1 MPDRSRQRTL
11 NKRLISG
18 AFLLLLAFTF
28 LQQRVFDNA
37 PVETELAGLFQ
48 QQASKTWVEFEAR
61 VQRLL
66 SDDQQGS
73 RHQRFIVDHEGQTV
87 LIAHNIDL
95 APRVPVKVGDAVF
108 VRGRYEWNERGG
120 VVHWTHHDPQNRR
133 PGGWIE
139 HRKKK
144 FK

>member
-1 MPDRSRQRTL
+1 MPDHSRNMIL

-28 LQQRVFDNA
+28 LQQRMSHNA
-37 PVETELAGLFQ
+37 TVESELADLYQ
-48 QQASKTWVEFEAR
+48 QQASKTWVEFEAQ

-66 SDDQQGS
+66 SDDQEGS
-73 RHQRFIVDHEGQTV
+73 RHQRFIVEHDGQTV

-95 APRVPVKVGDAVF
+95 APRVPVAVGDEVLI
-108 VRGRYEWNERGG
+108 RGRYEWNDRGG
-120 VVHWTHHDPQNRR
+120 VVHWTHHDPQNRL